1 MESNNTVNLMNSSWA
16 IVPERLDGI
25 QKTLAN
31 NAMGNVPLAQEAPTY
46 RIDKGVAIIPITGVL
61 TKRPTILQSLFGG
74 TSMEAVANQ
83 LRQAVSNP
91 LVSSI
96 VLDVDSPGGTVDG
109 TGDLADAVAQIRKSH
124 PVVAFVD
131 GIMASAAYWIG
142 SQADW
147 VICPNTGEVG
157 SIGVVQSHHDYSGA
171 DEQAGVKRSF
181 IYAGKYKTAGS
192 NSAPLSRDDAA
203 YLQAGVDYIYS
214 MFVDSVS
221 KTRNLSVAQIIATQ
235 GKIYIGDQAR
245 TADLVDEVGSI
256 EQAINKARTLVKDKA
271 QGVTITRAATGP
283 ESFVKAYES
292 IKKTK
297 GCTLEIAMKQAVR
310 EYPSLHTAYL
320 NQTR

>member
-1 MESNNTVNLMNSSWA
+1 MDSTSLNLINANWA

-31 NAMGNVPLAQEAPTY
+31 NAMSNVPLNQEATTSY
-46 RIDKGVAIIPITGVL
+46 RIEKGVAIIPITGVL
-61 TKRPTILQSLFGG
+61 TKRPTLLQAFFGG
-74 TSMEAVANQ
+74 TSMEAVGNQ
-83 LRQAVSNP
+83 LRAAVSNP

-109 TGDLADAVAQIRKSH
+109 TGDLADIVAEIRKSH

-131 GIMASAAYWIG
+131 GIIASAAYWIG

-171 DEQAGVKRSF
+171 DEKAGVKRSF

-192 NSAPLSRDDAA
+192 NAAPLSRDDAA

-214 MFVDSVS
+214 MFVDAVS
-221 KTRNLSVAQIIATQ
+221 KNRNLSVAQIIATQ
-235 GKIYIGDQAR
+235 GKIFIGEQAKD
-245 TADLVDEVGSI
+245 TGLVDQIGNI
-256 EQAINKARTLVKDKA
+256 DQAINKARTLVKDKA
-271 QGVTITRAATGP
+271 QGITITRAATGP
-283 ESFVKAYES
+283 QSFVKAYTA
-292 IKKTK
+292 IQKKDK
-297 GCTLEIAMKQAVR
+297 CTLEAAMRKAVI
-310 EYPSLHTAYL
+310 EYPALHESYIG
-320 NQTR
+320 RR